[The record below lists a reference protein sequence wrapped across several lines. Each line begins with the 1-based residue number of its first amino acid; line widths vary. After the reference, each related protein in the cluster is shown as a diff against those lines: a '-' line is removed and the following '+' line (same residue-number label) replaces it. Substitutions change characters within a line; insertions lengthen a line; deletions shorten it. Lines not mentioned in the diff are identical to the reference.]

1 MGALN
6 IAVIISG
13 IDEEYQSTILS
24 GIHEFAEEKNI
35 NIVHFIAF
43 GGVLGN
49 HNDIGEFNIYNLIN
63 YDILDGVI
71 LLTNTIASPA
81 VVKEIVD
88 RIRESDTHIPVA
100 SIDCDM

>member
-35 NIVHFIAF
+35 NIVHFI
-43 GGVLGN
+43 L
-49 HNDIGEFNIYNLIN
+49 NL
-63 YDILDGVI
+63 
-71 LLTNTIASPA
+71 
-81 VVKEIVD
+81 
-88 RIRESDTHIPVA
+88 
-100 SIDCDM
+100 

>member
-63 YDILDGVI
+63 FIF
-71 LLTNTIASPA
+71 S
-81 VVKEIVD
+81 
-88 RIRESDTHIPVA
+88 
-100 SIDCDM
+100 